1 MAGEAIVTVIAGGA
15 VARGAV
21 AGGAV
26 AGGAVAR
33 GAVARGV
40 ARLTFVVTI
49 RPGARLALASCPGV
63 FPVQQPII

>member
-21 AGGAV
+21 TGSTV
-26 AGGAVAR
+26 AGGTIAG

-49 RPGARLALASCPGV
+49 GSGA
-63 FPVQQPII
+63 

>member
-15 VARGAV
+15 VAGRAVAGSAV
-21 AGGAV
+21 AGGTV
-26 AGGAVAR
+26 AG

-49 RPGARLALASCPGV
+49 GSGA
-63 FPVQQPII
+63 